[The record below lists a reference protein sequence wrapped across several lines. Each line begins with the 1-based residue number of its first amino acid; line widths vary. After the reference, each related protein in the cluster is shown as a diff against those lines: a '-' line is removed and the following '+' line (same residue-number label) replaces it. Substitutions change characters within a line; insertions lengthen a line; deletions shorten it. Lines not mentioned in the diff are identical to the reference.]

1 MATPAAIPYATALLE
16 LAVEQGTTNAVRQQL
31 NRLRDV
37 LAGSKELRV
46 AFSNPTLTVEE
57 RVAVVRALVGPL
69 GLSRT
74 TQNFLFV
81 LAEKGRLGA
90 LEDIVRVFNTL
101 ADERTGVVRTEVVSS
116 VPVTGGQ
123 LMRLKS
129 ALAKLT
135 GKTVQLET
143 RVDEDL
149 IGGLQIHV
157 DGKVYDTSI
166 ATQLQ
171 KLRETILSSL

>member
-1 MATPAAIPYATALLE
+1 MATPVAIPYATALLD
-16 LAVEQGTTNAVRQQL
+16 LAVDEGTTTAIRQQL
-31 NRLRDV
+31 NRLLEVER
-37 LAGSKELRV
+37 ASKELRMT
-46 AFSNPTLTVEE
+46 FSNPTLTVGE
-57 RVAVVRALVGPL
+57 RVAIVRGLVGPL

-74 TQNFLFV
+74 TQNFLYI

-90 LEDIVRVFNTL
+90 LADIVRVFNTL

-116 VPVTGGQ
+116 TPVTEGQ
-123 LMRLKS
+123 LIRLKS
-129 ALAKLT
+129 ALGKLT

-143 RVDEDL
+143 RVDPNL